1 MSLQYNVSQ
10 FLKSDIG
17 DTRAYEFESDEP
29 LDLDEAVATDISGR
43 VKFTL
48 TNFGIVAAVDAH
60 AVLHLTCARCLEPFE
75 LPTHVTF
82 EDEYQPS
89 IDVTSGL
96 PSTTPR
102 NDSAFIIS
110 ANHTIDLTEALRQNL
125 LVAVELVPL
134 CSQDCKGLC
143 PSCGVNLNVDQCAC
157 PPPEQSSPFAVLQGL
172 MGESAL
178 KDSLKD

>member
-17 DTRAYEFESDEP
+17 DTRTYEFESDEP
-29 LDLDEAVATDISGR
+29 LDLDEAVATNITGR
-43 VKFTL
+43 VKFML
-48 TNFGIVAAVDAH
+48 TNFGILAAAEAH
-60 AVLHLTCARCLEPFE
+60 AVLHLTCARCVEPFDM
-75 LPTHVTF
+75 PTDVAF

-102 NDSAFIIS
+102 NDSAFVIS

-125 LVAVELVPL
+125 LLAVELVPL

-143 PSCGVNLNVDQCAC
+143 ASCGANLNIDQCGC
-157 PPPEQSSPFAVLQGL
+157 PPPEQPSPFAALQGL
-172 MGESAL
+172 LGGSHTQ
-178 KDSLKD
+178 D